1 MFSEV
6 CCMCL
11 IWMKLDRCVEMSRML
26 LKHFHFHF
34 PNRTASRLE
43 DSVQRKSRSWSHLIW
58 RHPSDLSRSVGASW
72 CPCTRLFI
80 WKTGAAAVTACVGVL
95 ELTWRYV
102 TLADVTK
109 RRKIDSFF
117 LFFGSNLYHSKEHQ
131 KRSITP
137 KIAFRYGTYE
147 PSYRTSG
154 TF

>member
-1 MFSEV
+1 
-6 CCMCL
+6 
-11 IWMKLDRCVEMSRML
+11 MKLDRCVEMSRML

-58 RHPSDLSRSVGASW
+58 RHPSDLRRSVGASW

-109 RRKIDSFF
+109 RRKIFIFYFYFWVKLVSFERA
-117 LFFGSNLYHSKEHQ
+117 LEEEHNTEN
-131 KRSITP
+131 RFSIRHVW
-137 KIAFRYGTYE
+137 AELWDFRNILVR
-147 PSYRTSG
+147 PPDP
-154 TF
+154 